1 MQSLILHL
9 DMETKKI
16 FVSGC
21 FDMLHSGHVAFLNE
35 AASYGDLYVCIGSD
49 KTVFELKGRY
59 PVITEEERRYMIGA
73 LKCVYECRVNTGSG
87 ILDFK
92 KELDNIKPDIF
103 VVNEDGNTPAKK
115 QLCNELGIEYVVS
128 KRIPYQH
135 LPVRSTTSL
144 RTSCIMPFRIDIA
157 GGWLDQ
163 PFVSTWHPG
172 AVVTISIEPT
182 VEFNNRSG
190 MSSSTRNK
198 AIELWKIAIPTGD
211 PEQLAKVLFS
221 YENPPGT
228 KEVSGSQDA
237 LGIVMPCLNHLYY
250 TGGFWPEKIQ
260 SVFDEDILQ
269 WLESSL
275 YLIPLDPR
283 QGDYKVLS
291 NTHIDEEGAGLLAKA
306 ADDCWDAILRKDIN
320 AFGAAFSQSLN
331 AQLRMFPN
339 MVDKAILNI
348 MEKYKSRCKGFK
360 LSGAGGGGYLILV
373 NERPIENAIKIKIR
387 RRDNL

>member
-1 MQSLILHL
+1 MKR
-9 DMETKKI
+9 KKV

-35 AASYGDLYVCIGSD
+35 AAFYGDLYVCIGSD
-49 KTVFELKGRY
+49 KTVFELKGRF
-59 PVITEEERRYMIGA
+59 PVITEDERRYMIGA
-73 LKCVYECRVNTGSG
+73 LKCVHECRVNTGNG
-87 ILDFK
+87 IIDFRN
-92 KELDNIKPDIF
+92 ELDAIRPDIF

-115 QLCNELGIEYVVS
+115 QLCTELGIEYIVS
-128 KRIPYQH
+128 KRIPFQH

-144 RTSCIMPFRIDIA
+144 RTACIIPFRIDIA

-163 PFVSTWHPG
+163 PFVSKFHPG
-172 AVVTISIEPT
+172 AVITISIEPT

-198 AIELWKIAIPTGD
+198 AIELWKVSIPNGD

-228 KEVSGSQDA
+228 LEVSGSQDS
-237 LGIVMPCLNHLYY
+237 LGIVMPCLNRLYY
-250 TGGFWPEKIQ
+250 TGNFWPDKIE
-260 SVFDEDILQ
+260 SVFDEDIIQ

-283 QGDYKVLS
+283 ERDYRVLK
-291 NTHIDEEGAGLLAKA
+291 NTYIDSYGAGLLAKA
-306 ADDCWDAILRKDIN
+306 ADDCWQAILNKDID
-320 AFGAAFSQSLN
+320 AFGIAFTQSLQ
-331 AQLRMFPN
+331 AQLKMFPN
-339 MVDKAILNI
+339 MVDDSILNI
-348 MEKYKSRCKGFK
+348 MEKYKPVCKGFK

-373 NERPIENAIKIKIR
+373 NDRPVKDSIQVKIR
-387 RRDNL
+387 RRDTL